1 MSDTAGKRYYLRH
14 AGRITGPYSM
24 LKLTAMYNRGTLTCD
39 DMVSGD
45 KRQWNYI
52 CILFPALSPG
62 KPIVLNPDEPLQVP
76 APDGSGK
83 TWDPAS
89 PSILS
94 PDPAGTAVS
103 PVNSL
108 SGTLQ
113 FQPPEDVPAPAA
125 SSPLHEWIAD
135 IGRTIALPWDFQVIR
150 HDHAEKSGR
159 FYCIAALIHFLLGAG
174 IILLFGKY
182 SSQRFDSFFSPLMGL
197 SLLSILGAVAGL
209 TGLLAAR
216 RFTASGRKISSS
228 WKICA
233 AGLFMNY
240 GTLACCFLAL
250 AHGIQHVWVQA
261 VLIFIDTLVLGSS
274 AIQLRDCLEAGGRSW
289 KGPVFALVF
298 FLNPVLISVIYSFKT
313 LI

>member
-1 MSDTAGKRYYLRH
+1 
-14 AGRITGPYSM
+14 M

-45 KRQWNYI
+45 KQQWNYI

-62 KPIVLNPDEPLQVP
+62 KPIVLNPDEPMQIP
-76 APDGSGK
+76 TPDRSGK
-83 TWDPAS
+83 S
-89 PSILS
+89 G
-94 PDPAGTAVS
+94 DPAGSIISHEPAGIAVS
-103 PVNSL
+103 PGNSQP
-108 SGTLQ
+108 GTLQ
-113 FQPPEDVPAPAA
+113 FQPSSDVRATDAA

-135 IGRTIALPWDFQVIR
+135 IGRTMALPWDFQEIL

-159 FYCIAALIHFLLGAG
+159 YYCIAALIHFLLGTG

-182 SSQRFDSFFSPLMGL
+182 YSQRFNCFFSPLMGL
-197 SLLSILGAVAGL
+197 SLLSILGAAAGL
-209 TGLLAAR
+209 TAQQAAKR
-216 RFTASGRKISSS
+216 CAASGQKISSS

-261 VLIFIDTLVLGSS
+261 VLVFIDTLVLCSS

-289 KGPVFALVF
+289 KAPVFTVVF
-298 FLNPVLISVIYSFKT
+298 FLNPVLVSVIYSFKT

>member
-24 LKLTAMYNRGTLTCD
+24 LKLTDMYNRGTLTCD

-52 CILFPALSPG
+52 CILFPALSPE
-62 KPIVLNPDEPLQVP
+62 KPIVLNPDEPPQVP
-76 APDGSGK
+76 APDKSGK
-83 TWDPAS
+83 TRDPARS
-89 PSILS
+89 SILS
-94 PDPAGTAVS
+94 PGPAATAVS
-103 PVNSL
+103 PENSL
-108 SGTLQ
+108 PGTLQ

-135 IGRTIALPWDFQVIR
+135 IGRTMALPWDFQEIL

-159 FYCIAALIHFLLGAG
+159 YYSIAALIHFLLAAG

-182 SSQRFDSFFSPLMGL
+182 YSQRFDCFFSPLMGL
-197 SLLSILGAVAGL
+197 SLLSILGAVAAL

-216 RFTASGRKISSS
+216 HCTASDRKISSS

-250 AHGIQHVWVQA
+250 AHGIQQVWVQA
-261 VLIFIDTLVLGSS
+261 VLVFIDTLILCSS
-274 AIQLRDCLEAGGRSW
+274 AIQLRDYLDAGGRSW
-289 KGPVFALVF
+289 KGPVSVLVF

>member
-1 MSDTAGKRYYLRH
+1 MLR
-14 AGRITGPYSM
+14 
-24 LKLTAMYNRGTLTCD
+24 LTAMFNRGTLTCD

-52 CILFPALSPG
+52 SILFPALSPG
-62 KPIVLNPDEPLQVP
+62 KPIALNPEEPPHVP
-76 APDGSGK
+76 APDRSGK
-83 TWDPAS
+83 NGDPAS
-89 PSILS
+89 RSIIS
-94 PDPAGTAVS
+94 PDPAGTVAS
-103 PVNSL
+103 PVISL

-113 FQPPEDVPAPAA
+113 FQPSEDEPTPAA
-125 SSPLHEWIAD
+125 SSPLRELIAD
-135 IGRTIALPWDFQVIR
+135 IGRTIALPWDFQEIL
-150 HDHAEKSGR
+150 HDHAGKSGR
-159 FYCIAALIHFLLGAG
+159 YYSIAALIHFLLGAG

-182 SSQRFDSFFSPLMGL
+182 YSQRFDCFLSPLMGL

-209 TGLLAAR
+209 TGLLAAKR
-216 RFTASGRKISSS
+216 CADAGHKISSS

-261 VLIFIDTLVLGSS
+261 VLVFIDTLALCSC
-274 AIQLRDCLEAGGRSW
+274 AMQLRDYLEAGGRSW
-289 KGPVFALVF
+289 KGPVFTLVF